1 MQLFFVLYN
10 VLSTVVCLS
19 TPFCLGTKWLIIVA
33 FRNLIYEYRPR
44 LIRYI
49 HCLLVFL
56 LFIFAF
62 SGFFL
67 CFFFVFFVGRG
78 LRNMLFQW
86 NYLNTFLGKQIEQ
99 QKNKQTMDVS
109 YQSGLSFNTFV
120 LPTSIHI
127 SFEFKSLSSLRSYHK
142 QLHCFHR
149 NVTTIDIFL

>member
-33 FRNLIYEYRPR
+33 FRNLIYEYSITICFPKNVFKYFHWNNIFLKPRPTKKTPKKPTKKPR
-44 LIRYI
+44 K
-49 HCLLVFL
+49 
-56 LFIFAF
+56 
-62 SGFFL
+62 SK
-67 CFFFVFFVGRG
+67 
-78 LRNMLFQW
+78 N
-86 NYLNTFLGKQIEQ
+86 KQ
-99 QKNKQTMDVS
+99 QKNKQRMDVS

-120 LPTSIHI
+120 LPTSIYI
-127 SFEFKSLSSLRSYHK
+127 SFEFKSLSSLGSYHK